1 MHDGSATH
9 SGAGRDPPTP
19 PPGRGQYPG
28 ANTSSPPSLQA
39 VANPDIAA
47 RKKMKKHKNK
57 IQARKRKLEVLRPGY
72 KAKKPRTQSLKNL
85 AVLR

>member
-1 MHDGSATH
+1 MMTLRQIEAQEGFQS
-9 SGAGRDPPTP
+9 TP
-19 PPGRGQYPG
+19 GCGQYPG
-28 ANTSSPPSLQA
+28 AELTRCPVPSLQA
-39 VANPDIAA
+39 VTNPDFAA

-57 IQARKRKLEVLRPGY
+57 IQARKRKIEVMRPGY

>member
-1 MHDGSATH
+1 M
-9 SGAGRDPPTP
+9 
-19 PPGRGQYPG
+19 
-28 ANTSSPPSLQA
+28 
-39 VANPDIAA
+39 ANPEVAA

-57 IQARKRKLEVLRPGY
+57 IQARKRKIEVMRPGY